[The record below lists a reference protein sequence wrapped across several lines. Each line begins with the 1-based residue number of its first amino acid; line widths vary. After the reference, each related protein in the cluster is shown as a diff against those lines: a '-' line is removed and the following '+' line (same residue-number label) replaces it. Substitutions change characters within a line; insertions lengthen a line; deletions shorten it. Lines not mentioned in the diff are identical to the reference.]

1 MIHQRGAGMGYSIG
15 QAVAPSGARG
25 IIGRD
30 MAPAWYAL
38 TVRSGRERIA
48 RASLMAKGVHA
59 CYPERETAWKIR
71 GRTVRREYPV
81 IAGVIYAKFT
91 AEPQWDV
98 LKYRRIITGVYG
110 RDDRPI
116 VIPGDVIRAVMGLP
130 TVAEELEAAR
140 REMLRVRDGD
150 RARIVT
156 GPLVGLVVDISRV
169 DHGRV
174 WFETLT
180 GIKGEARL
188 SDMDRIVPQG
198 LPSA

>member
-1 MIHQRGAGMGYSIG
+1 MTYSIG
-15 QAVAPSGARG
+15 QTVPFDYARG
-25 IIGRD
+25 LTGREIE
-30 MAPAWYAL
+30 PAWFAL
-38 TVRSGRERIA
+38 TVRSGRERVA
-48 RASLMAKGVHA
+48 QEALRAKGVHS
-59 CYPERETAWKIR
+59 CYPEQERSWRIR
-71 GRTVRREYPV
+71 GKTHRRAYPV
-81 IAGVIYAKFT
+81 IAGVVYAKFT
-91 AEPQWDV
+91 AEPHWDV
-98 LKYRRIITGVYG
+98 LRYRRIITGVYG

-130 TVAEELEAAR
+130 TVAEELDAAR

-188 SDMDRIVPQG
+188 SDMDRVVPQD